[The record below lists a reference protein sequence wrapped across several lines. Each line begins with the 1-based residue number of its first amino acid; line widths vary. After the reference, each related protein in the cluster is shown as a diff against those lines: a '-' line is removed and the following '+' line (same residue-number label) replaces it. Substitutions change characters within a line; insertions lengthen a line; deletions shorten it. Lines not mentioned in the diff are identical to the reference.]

1 MKPSYAGH
9 GCPERTSAP
18 RRRKPQRQSSLSISA
33 SGADGTAIGSQ
44 AASGANSSVVGTQD
58 ASGASS
64 TVVGQAVQA
73 GRDVAAAGQD
83 VTLTGASDQ
92 PVKEGFWA
100 RLRKRG
106 LIVSFAIIV
115 GAIAA
120 VAGVVVAILIAAGWK
135 P

>member
-1 MKPSYAGH
+1 
-9 GCPERTSAP
+9 
-18 RRRKPQRQSSLSISA
+18 
-33 SGADGTAIGSQ
+33 
-44 AASGANSSVVGTQD
+44 VVGTQD

-64 TVVGQAVQA
+64 SVVGQAVQA

-83 VTLTGASDQ
+83 VTFTGASDQ
-92 PVKEGFWA
+92 PVTEGFWA